1 MADKLNKTSGKTKR
15 KTTVPAD
22 ETKSQKFSRL
32 ASART
37 SKALKAIKNIGNL
50 SGSSYEYTPD
60 QANKIVAA
68 LNGAVKTVAEK
79 LTAPK
84 GSKSDATEFTV

>member
-1 MADKLNKTSGKTKR
+1 MADKINKPTGKVKR
-15 KTTVPAD
+15 KASVPAN
-22 ETKSQKFSRL
+22 ETKAQKFSRL

-37 SKALKAIKNIGNL
+37 SKALKAIRNIGNL